1 MLDGQQKK
9 VKQNLQVKFSQHLG
23 KYKEGVHLPEYNFIQ
38 DLCLG
43 ILKTIS
49 VICNKIAIS
58 MNEKVTEYE
67 SATSFSYVFPLFTK
81 KIRYRI
87 PGCFPGDYA
96 VQKKCW
102 KHIYMFIYYRLSKLV
117 ETCFSLVTR
126 LNIQPHK
133 GKWHDQ
139 QQHYLP
145 FMKNGGSE
153 FQGK

>member
-9 VKQNLQVKFSQHLG
+9 VKQNLQVKFSQHLE

-81 KIRYRI
+81 KVRSTI

-96 VQKKCW
+96 VQKKV
-102 KHIYMFIYYRLSKLV
+102 L
-117 ETCFSLVTR
+117 ET
-126 LNIQPHK
+126 
-133 GKWHDQ
+133 
-139 QQHYLP
+139 YLYVHLLP
-145 FMKNGGSE
+145 TE
-153 FQGK
+153 